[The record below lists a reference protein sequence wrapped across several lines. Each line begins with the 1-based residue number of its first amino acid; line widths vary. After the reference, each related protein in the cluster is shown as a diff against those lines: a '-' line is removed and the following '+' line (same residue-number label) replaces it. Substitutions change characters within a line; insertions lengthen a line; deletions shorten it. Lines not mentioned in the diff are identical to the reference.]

1 LIIDAHAHF
10 IPYDYP
16 DGSPTCFPSMEP
28 IDGEKA
34 RILVKDDL
42 RFKAS
47 EVFFNAERRLEAL
60 DSSGLEAEVISPM
73 PPLLNYGISA
83 QDGLD
88 LSRYVN
94 ESVARLAAVDPER
107 IIGFGMVP
115 LQDPDLSAGELRPL
129 MDMGLR
135 GVEVA
140 SHING
145 VSLGDPQFLPFF
157 QEAERLDLPVFVH
170 AVAPSIGDRLPKKA
184 TASFGINTEGGLAAA
199 SIITGGTA
207 EKCPN
212 LRLSF
217 SHAGGGFPLMLP
229 RANYFWGGTW
239 NEEPPLPEKVRES
252 GDSVSP
258 LEYARRFYYDA
269 LVFDRRALRYLI
281 DLLGADR
288 MLVGSDFPAMP
299 REQPGTRTLDSMEL
313 SSSEFEQITWS
324 NAMRFLGIDDPSS
337 AARARPIPDLTIV
350 GENH

>member
-1 LIIDAHAHF
+1 MIIDAHAHVL
-10 IPYDYP
+10 PRDYP
-16 DGSPTCFPSMEP
+16 ADSPACFPRMEP
-28 IDGEKA
+28 VDGETA
-34 RILVKDDL
+34 RVLVKDDL
-42 RFKAS
+42 RFKAR
-47 EVFFNAERRLEAL
+47 EVFFNAERRLEAM
-60 DSSGLEAEVISPM
+60 DSNGLQAEVISPM
-73 PPLLNYGISA
+73 PPLLNYGVA
-83 QDGLD
+83 PQDGLD

-94 ESVARLAAVDPER
+94 ESVARLAAMAPER
-107 IIGFGMVP
+107 IIGFGMAP
-115 LQDPDLSAGELRPL
+115 LQDPDLAAHALQDL

-145 VSLGDPQFLPFF
+145 VSLGDPKFLSFF

-184 TASFGINTEGGLAAA
+184 NGSFGVNTEGGLAAA

-217 SHAGGGFPLMLP
+217 SHAGGGFPMMLP

-239 NEEPPLPEKVRES
+239 NEEPPSPDNVQGSEDE
-252 GDSVSP
+252 VSP

-269 LVFDRRALRYLI
+269 LVFDRRALRFLI

-288 MLVGSDFPAMP
+288 LLVGSDFPAMP
-299 REQPGTRTLDSMEL
+299 REQPGTRTLDSMGL
-313 SSSEFEQITWS
+313 PASEYEDITWN
-324 NAMRFLGIDDPSS
+324 NAMRFLGINDPAS
-337 AARARPIPDLTIV
+337 ATAARPIPDLSKILRSR
-350 GENH
+350 